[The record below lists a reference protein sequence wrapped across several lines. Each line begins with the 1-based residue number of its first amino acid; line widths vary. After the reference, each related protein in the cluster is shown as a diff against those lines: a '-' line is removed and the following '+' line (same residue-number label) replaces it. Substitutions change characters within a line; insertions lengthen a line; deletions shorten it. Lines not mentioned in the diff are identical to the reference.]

1 MWIRSE
7 LKERAK
13 AAFKANYW
21 KCVLVALILAF
32 LAGSSGSFGSRAGN
46 RQSDSSLTPAQQ
58 QQMSEALEELGGE
71 GLEEAFGVVNQQM
84 QRYSRQQ
91 NAAMAATLGGLGL
104 LGLALAILLFNPLI
118 VGCRKFFL
126 QNSRGG
132 AELDEMGYAF
142 KNGNLGR
149 TVLTMF
155 LQALFTALWSL
166 LFVIPG
172 IVKAYAYR
180 LTPYLLTDHPELTG
194 TEAITLSRQMMK
206 GHKWRAFVLDLS
218 FLGWILLSVLTLGIL
233 TIFYVGPYMNAT
245 DAELY
250 EAVKAEYEAKNAAP
264 VQA

>member
-1 MWIRSE
+1 MWIRRD

-13 AAFKANYW
+13 TAFKANYW
-21 KCVLVALILAF
+21 KCVLVALIMA
-32 LAGSSGSFGSRAGN
+32 AIMGSGSFGSQTGN
-46 RQSDSSLTPAQQ
+46 NRRDSSISPAEQ
-58 QQMSEALEELGGE
+58 QQMTEALEELGGE
-71 GLEEAFGVVNQQM
+71 ELGEAFDVLSQQM
-84 QRYSRQQ
+84 QRYSWQK
-91 NAAMAATLGGLGL
+91 NAAMAITLGSLGMI
-104 LGLALAILLFNPLI
+104 GIALSVLVLNPLL

-132 AELDEMGYAF
+132 AELSEMGYAF
-142 KNGNLGR
+142 KNGNWGR

-155 LQALFTALWSL
+155 LQGLFLVLWTL
-166 LFVIPG
+166 LFIVPG

-180 LTPYLLTDHPELTG
+180 LTPYLLSEHPELTG
-194 TEAITLSRQMMK
+194 TQAITLSRQMMK

-218 FLGWILLSVLTLGIL
+218 FIGWILLSVLTLGIL